1 MDFSLRALEYD
12 RLKKLLGRYVTGEG
26 ALELLA
32 AVEPIR
38 DREVL
43 EDQHALNREAMDYLR
58 EHRVSF
64 SDIPLLGSLVGK
76 LDLRGVTL
84 DVSEVEAL
92 QDFLGQAEG
101 FRTRWKS
108 DAGDFPLLAARARRF
123 PDLRELGSLLGRA
136 VRRGEINEDYSP
148 TLKRL
153 RRAAETARSRLNR
166 KLEGIIKSP
175 ELSNQLQDQLITIRN
190 GRYVIPVR
198 AEQKRTFDGIMHG
211 SSSSGATVFMEP
223 LDTLELNNEIVRL
236 EEEQQRE
243 IQRILGELTDRIQE
257 QADDLHLARELWSE
271 MELVFGRC
279 RFGRDFDCVAPT
291 FSGKRLH
298 LEEARHPL
306 LEDNLRPDRKPVPLN
321 LDMDDD
327 DRVLVISGPNAG
339 GKTVVLKTLGMLSLM
354 AQSGIP
360 LPAAEAVLPIMD
372 RVLADIGDQQS
383 ITNQLSTFSA
393 HVLAIKDM
401 AETAS
406 ANSLI
411 LLDEIGSSTEPA
423 EGAALATAILEHF
436 RSVGSL
442 TLASTHY
449 NRLKMYAETRQGV
462 RNAAMEFDEETLEPT
477 YRLIDGLVGSSS
489 GLKIAERF
497 GFPRQLLAEARE
509 SLDDAELQAAR
520 YVDELKIRIEN
531 LEREKSELESERNE
545 FQTWKGEMTQKAEEE
560 RGAALDR
567 VEERLD
573 SIVADIRDRAAAEL
587 ATASKEA
594 AKRFERKLADARARA
609 SREIRRELRP
619 EDESKVTTGTEG
631 SGSKLPQ
638 AGDRV
643 RVVSLGVS
651 GPVSRVLKREVEVTL
666 GNMKVRRP
674 ISDIE
679 IVEEADVKL
688 PDGVHFDFSEKHLES
703 IELNLI
709 GCTAEEAVSRLDKF
723 LDDAFLSGA
732 PMVRVIHGFGMGVL
746 RKAVAEFLENH
757 PHVARFESAP
767 QSQGGGGATIAT
779 LKE

>member
-12 RLKKLLGRYVTGEG
+12 RLKKLLSRYFTSEG

-32 AVEPIR
+32 ALEPIR
-38 DREVL
+38 DRDAL

-64 SDIPLLGSLVGK
+64 SDVRLLGSLFGK

-84 DVSEVEAL
+84 DVPEVEAV

-108 DAGDFPLLAARARRF
+108 DAEDFPLLAGKARRF
-123 PDLRELGSLLGRA
+123 PDLRELDSLLGRA
-136 VRRGEINEDYSP
+136 VRSGEINEDYSP
-148 TLKRL
+148 TLGRL
-153 RRAAETARSRLNR
+153 RRAEETARSQLNR

-175 ELSNQLQDQLITIRN
+175 EFADQLQDQLITIRN

-223 LDTLELNNEIVRL
+223 LDTLELNNEIFRL

-243 IQRILGELTDRIQE
+243 IQRILGELTDRIQD
-257 QADDLHLARELWSE
+257 QVDDLHFARGLWSQ

-279 RFGRDFDCVAPT
+279 RFGRDFDCVTPT
-291 FSGKRLH
+291 FSEKSLH
-298 LEEARHPL
+298 LEGARHPL
-306 LEDNLRPDRKPVPLN
+306 LEDNLRPNGKPVPLN
-321 LDMDDD
+321 LEMDGD

-360 LPAAEAVLPIMD
+360 LPAAKAVLPIMD

-406 ANSLI
+406 ADSLI
-411 LLDEIGSSTEPA
+411 LLDEIGSNTEPA
-423 EGAALATAILEHF
+423 EGAALATAVLEHF

-449 NRLKMYAETRQGV
+449 NRLKMYAESRHGV

-477 YRLIDGLVGSSS
+477 YHLIDGLAGSSS

-497 GFPRQLLAEARE
+497 GFPLQLLAEARK

-520 YVDELKIRIEN
+520 YVDELKTRIEN

-545 FQTWKGEMTQKAEEE
+545 FQAWKKEMTRRVEEE
-560 RGAALDR
+560 RLAEFDR

-573 SIVADIRDRAAAEL
+573 SIVADIRERAAAEL

-609 SREIRRELRP
+609 GREIRRERHRV
-619 EDESKVTTGTEG
+619 DESKEPTRPEAPAIKMPET
-631 SGSKLPQ
+631 
-638 AGDRV
+638 GDRV
-643 RVVSLGVS
+643 RVMSLGVS
-651 GPVSRVLKREVEVTL
+651 GPVSRVMKQEIEVTL
-666 GNMKVRRP
+666 GNMKIRRP

-679 IVEEADVKL
+679 LVEEAGAKL
-688 PDGVHFDFSEKHLES
+688 PEGVHFDFSEKHLES

-709 GCTAEEAVSRLDKF
+709 GYRAGEAISRLDKF

-746 RKAVAEFLENH
+746 RKAVAEFLESH
-757 PHVARFESAP
+757 PQVARFESAP
-767 QSQGGGGATIAT
+767 QNQGGAGATIAT
-779 LKE
+779 LKD

>member
-1 MDFSLRALEYD
+1 MVSSLRALEYD
-12 RLKKLLGRYVTGEG
+12 RLKKLLGRYITSEG
-26 ALELLA
+26 ALEFLA
-32 AVEPIR
+32 ALEPIR
-38 DREVL
+38 DRDAL
-43 EDQHALNREAMDYLR
+43 EDQHSLNREAMDYLR

-64 SDIPLLGSLVGK
+64 SDIPSLGSLLGK

-108 DAGDFPLLAARARRF
+108 DAGGFPLLAGKARGF
-123 PDLRELGSLLGRA
+123 PDLRELGFLLGRT
-136 VRRGEINEDYSP
+136 VRGGEINEDYSP

-153 RRAAETARSRLNR
+153 RRAAETARSRLKR

-175 ELSNQLQDQLITIRN
+175 EFADQLQDQLITIRN
-190 GRYVIPVR
+190 GRYVLPVR

-211 SSSSGATVFMEP
+211 GSSSGATVFMEP
-223 LDTLELNNEIVRL
+223 LDTLELNNEIVRV

-243 IQRILGELTDRIQE
+243 IRRILGELTDRIQE
-257 QADDLHLARELWSE
+257 QIGDLHYARELWSE

-279 RFGRDFDCVAPT
+279 RFGKDFDCVAPT
-291 FSGKRLH
+291 FSEKSLH
-298 LEEARHPL
+298 LEGARHPL
-306 LEDNLRPDRKPVPLN
+306 LEDNLRPDGNPVPLS
-321 LDMDDD
+321 LYMDGD

-360 LPAAEAVLPIMD
+360 IPAARAVLPIMD

-393 HVLAIKDM
+393 HVLAIKEM

-406 ANSLI
+406 ADSLI

-423 EGAALATAILEHF
+423 EGAALATAVLEHF

-462 RNAAMEFDEETLEPT
+462 RNAAMEFNEETLEPT
-477 YRLIDGLVGSSS
+477 YHLIDGLAGSSS

-520 YVDELKIRIEN
+520 YVDELKTRIEN

-545 FQTWKGEMTQKAEEE
+545 FQAWKKEMTRRVEEE
-560 RGAALDR
+560 RRAELER

-573 SIVADIRDRAAAEL
+573 SIVADIRERAAAEL

-609 SREIRRELRP
+609 GREIRRERHRV
-619 EDESKVTTGTEG
+619 DESKEPTEG
-631 SGSKLPQ
+631 PAFKMPEI
-638 AGDRV
+638 GDRV

-651 GPVSRVLKREVEVTL
+651 GPVSRVLKQEVEVTL
-666 GNMKVRRP
+666 GSMKIRRP
-674 ISDIE
+674 IGDIE
-679 IVEEADVKL
+679 LVEEAGVRL
-688 PDGVHFDFSEKHLES
+688 PEGVGFDFSEKPLES

-709 GCTAEEAVSRLDKF
+709 GCTAEEAVSLLDKF
-723 LDDAFLSGA
+723 LDDAILSGA

-746 RKAVAEFLENH
+746 RKAVAEFLESH

-767 QSQGGGGATIAT
+767 QSQGGAGATIAT

>member
-1 MDFSLRALEYD
+1 M
-12 RLKKLLGRYVTGEG
+12 
-26 ALELLA
+26 LA
-32 AVEPIR
+32 
-38 DREVL
+38 
-43 EDQHALNREAMDYLR
+43 
-58 EHRVSF
+58 
-64 SDIPLLGSLVGK
+64 GK
-76 LDLRGVTL
+76 
-84 DVSEVEAL
+84 
-92 QDFLGQAEG
+92 
-101 FRTRWKS
+101 
-108 DAGDFPLLAARARRF
+108 ARRF
-123 PDLRELGSLLGRA
+123 PDLRELGSMLGRA

-148 TLKRL
+148 ALKRL

-175 ELSNQLQDQLITIRN
+175 EFTDQLQDRLITIRN

-257 QADDLHLARELWSE
+257 QVDDLHFARELWSE
-271 MELVFGRC
+271 MDLVFGRC

-291 FSGKRLH
+291 FSDKRLH
-298 LEEARHPL
+298 LEGARHPL
-306 LEDNLRPDRKPVPLN
+306 LEDNLRPDGKPVPLN
-321 LDMDDD
+321 LDMDGD

-360 LPAAEAVLPIMD
+360 LPAAKAVLPIMD
-372 RVLADIGDQQS
+372 RVLADIGDLQS

-401 AETAS
+401 AEHAS
-406 ANSLI
+406 AGSLI

-423 EGAALATAILEHF
+423 EGAALATAVLEHF
-436 RSVGSL
+436 RTVGSL

-477 YRLIDGLVGSSS
+477 YHLIDGLAGSSS

-497 GFPRQLLAEARE
+497 GLPRQLLAEARE

-520 YVDELKIRIEN
+520 YVDELKTRIEN
-531 LEREKSELESERNE
+531 LEREKSELESDRNE
-545 FQTWKGEMTQKAEEE
+545 FQTWKEEMTRRVEEE
-560 RGAALDR
+560 RRAELDR

-573 SIVADIRDRAAAEL
+573 SIVADIRERAAAEL

-609 SREIRRELRP
+609 SWEIHRELHP
-619 EDESKVTTGTEG
+619 EDQSKVSHPDRG
-631 SGSKLPQ
+631 SCFQDAGS
-638 AGDRV
+638 R
-643 RVVSLGVS
+643 
-651 GPVSRVLKREVEVTL
+651 
-666 GNMKVRRP
+666 
-674 ISDIE
+674 
-679 IVEEADVKL
+679 
-688 PDGVHFDFSEKHLES
+688 
-703 IELNLI
+703 
-709 GCTAEEAVSRLDKF
+709 
-723 LDDAFLSGA
+723 
-732 PMVRVIHGFGMGVL
+732 
-746 RKAVAEFLENH
+746 
-757 PHVARFESAP
+757 
-767 QSQGGGGATIAT
+767 
-779 LKE
+779 

>member
-12 RLKKLLGRYVTGEG
+12 RLKQLLGGYVTGEG

-32 AVEPIR
+32 ALEPIR

-43 EDQHALNREAMDYLR
+43 EAQHALNREAMDYLR

-108 DAGDFPLLAARARRF
+108 DAGDFPLLAGKARRF
-123 PDLRELGSLLGRA
+123 PDLRELASLLGRA
-136 VRRGEINEDYSP
+136 VRSGEINEDYSP
-148 TLKRL
+148 ALKRL
-153 RRAAETARSRLNR
+153 RRAAETARVRLNR
-166 KLEGIIKSP
+166 KLEGMIKSP
-175 ELSNQLQDQLITIRN
+175 EFADQLQDRLITIRN

-257 QADDLHLARELWSE
+257 QVDDLHFARELWSE
-271 MELVFGRC
+271 MELVFGRG

-291 FSGKRLH
+291 FSDKRLR
-298 LEEARHPL
+298 LEGARHPL
-306 LEDNLRPDRKPVPLN
+306 LQDNLRPDGKPVPLN
-321 LDMDDD
+321 LDMDGD

-360 LPAAEAVLPIMD
+360 LPAAKAVLPIMD
-372 RVLADIGDQQS
+372 RVLADIGDLQS

-401 AETAS
+401 AEHAS
-406 ANSLI
+406 AGSLI

-423 EGAALATAILEHF
+423 EGAALATAVLEHF
-436 RSVGSL
+436 RTVGSL

-477 YRLIDGLVGSSS
+477 YHLIDGLAGSSS

-497 GFPRQLLAEARE
+497 GLPRQLLAEARE

-520 YVDELKIRIEN
+520 YVDELKTRIEN
-531 LEREKSELESERNE
+531 LEREKSELESDRNE
-545 FQTWKGEMTQKAEEE
+545 FQTWKEEMTRRVEEE
-560 RGAALDR
+560 RRAELDR

-573 SIVADIRDRAAAEL
+573 SIVADIRERAAAEL

-609 SREIRRELRP
+609 SWEIHRELHP
-619 EDESKVTTGTEG
+619 EDQSKVATRTEG
-631 SGSKLPQ
+631 PASRMPE

-679 IVEEADVKL
+679 LVEEAGVKL
-688 PDGVHFDFSEKHLES
+688 PEGVHFDFSEKHLES

-723 LDDAFLSGA
+723 LDDAFLSAA
-732 PMVRVIHGFGMGVL
+732 PTVRIIHGFGRGVL
-746 RKAVAEFLENH
+746 RKAVSEFLESH

-767 QSQGGGGATIAT
+767 QSQGGGGAVIVT
-779 LKE
+779 LKD